1 MPSTTPAPERAPRG
15 TGAEEP
21 ARRAAGEP
29 MRALLAACAAAE
41 AVSTPPERRPAAA
54 APGEGPGTT
63 GTPNGVGGTHRAR
76 RAA

>member
-1 MPSTTPAPERAPRG
+1 MPSTTPAPERAPRCTG
-15 TGAEEP
+15 TEGP

-41 AVSTPPERRPAAA
+41 AVSTPPGRRPAGHAGDGPADGSAHGTGAA
-54 APGEGPGTT
+54 HEP
-63 GTPNGVGGTHRAR
+63 R